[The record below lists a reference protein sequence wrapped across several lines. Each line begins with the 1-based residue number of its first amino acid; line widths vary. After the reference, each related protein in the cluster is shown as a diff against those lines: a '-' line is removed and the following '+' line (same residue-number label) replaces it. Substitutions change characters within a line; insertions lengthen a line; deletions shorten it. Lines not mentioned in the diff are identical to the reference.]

1 MQTRN
6 RKRWRQ
12 TMVKLSI
19 LIAYYDTY
27 ELTEKLLKELT
38 IQKTK
43 DIEIIL
49 IDDGCHEERFDKY
62 KDFITIHLEENE
74 GMSNALNKG
83 LEYATGKY
91 IGFIDSDDQITMDYV
106 DILIDTLKTHD
117 EEIIYFNWA
126 DYNKNEIVRR
136 PENYAL
142 WKAIYKREIF
152 PRFEENRRK
161 NNDRPVQKVLRSQ
174 SHSEYYIDRV
184 LYIYNS
190 NRIGSITWNI
200 NKEEKM
206 IKVEVTKEFTLGR
219 FDEIKDTI
227 ERKGLDTYGKLY
239 VGDTFKCKRELYDYL
254 TGNNEFQT
262 VVVKMIEL
270 IPEPTKEE
278 LLIYEDFCFKG
289 LLNIIKLFSFSISFL

>member
-1 MQTRN
+1 
-6 RKRWRQ
+6 
-12 TMVKLSI
+12 MVKLSI

-62 KDFITIHLEENE
+62 KDFKIIHLEENE

-239 VGDTFKCKRELYDYL
+239 VGDTFECKRELYDYL

-270 IPEPTKEE
+270 IPESTKEE
-278 LLIYEDFCFKG
+278 LQITDEEK
-289 LLNIIKLFSFSISFL
+289 IKKLDQEEKPKKKAKKEKKNGK